1 MNSLSTPQTENYMD
15 TIEYLASIF
24 FDKLNIGDKFTI
36 NSYTYEVVKGR
47 KSKDM
52 VSKFNI
58 KRTYKDSTKSI
69 PIYEYY
75 GSRFSA
81 NNKRHSECPFQK
93 LVRDLEGLLIV
104 DFVNLNNPLHSKSD
118 VYNICHRP

>member
-47 KSKDM
+47 KNKDL

-58 KRTYKDSTKSI
+58 KRTHNDSTKSF

-81 NNKRHSECPFQK
+81 NHKRGAECPFQK

-104 DFVNLNNPLHSKSD
+104 DFVNLNNPLHSKSE
-118 VYNICHRP
+118 VYNICYRP